1 MADGTGTLE
10 PLSETEQGAFVT
22 EREQLRANC
31 VALVGW
37 VVAETVAVVGG
48 VVGRVIAETVAVVG
62 WLGCGLLEE

>member
-1 MADGTGTLE
+1 VADGTGTLE

-37 VVAETVAVVGG
+37 VVAETVTVVG
-48 VVGRVIAETVAVVG
+48 
-62 WLGCGLLEE
+62 